1 MRVDGTYTFSGSSA
15 RLLAA
20 LEDAE
25 TLARV
30 VPGCER
36 LLQLGPAGDGT
47 LAFEARVRMDD
58 GIVTATVHAS
68 VTRTPARLRLERAG
82 YRHQRRP
89 CGGRGN
95 ARRGETQRP

>member
-47 LAFEARVRMDD
+47 LAFEARMHMA
-58 GIVTATVHAS
+58 GAIVTATVHAS
-68 VTRTPARLRLERAG
+68 VTRAPARLRLDLRG
-82 YRHQRRP
+82 Y
-89 CGGRGN
+89 GRQ
-95 ARRGETQRP
+95 AAPFESAAPLAQL